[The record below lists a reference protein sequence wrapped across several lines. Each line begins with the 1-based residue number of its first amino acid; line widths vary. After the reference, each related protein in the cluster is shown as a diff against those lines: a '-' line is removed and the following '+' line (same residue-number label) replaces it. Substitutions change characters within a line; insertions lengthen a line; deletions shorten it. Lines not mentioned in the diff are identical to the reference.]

1 MATQLKITEGRLLN
15 TIHETA
21 AKWGAAGVWGSHH
34 TETGCC
40 RLALSDLDKG
50 VRDWFVEETKALGC
64 TVKVDEMG
72 SIFAIYPGKNEG
84 PPTGI
89 GSHLDTQPNG
99 GRYDGIYGVL
109 SGLEVLRTMKDNNFV
124 PNFPVAVV
132 DWTNEEG
139 ARFPKTCI
147 ASCVW
152 AGLVTKEEAYK
163 VESITDKVPVSYGAE
178 LERIGYKGT
187 TPSNHTEN
195 PLAAHFEIH
204 IEQGPVLEHEKK
216 KIGIVVGAQAYHWQQ
231 IIVKGRSSH
240 AGTTPMHTRSDAL
253 HSASKMICSAI
264 DIAKS
269 HGGLATIGTI
279 SLEPSSV
286 NVIPEK
292 VMFTLDT
299 RHVEDAI
306 LETIN
311 ADIAKEFEKLVEAG
325 SDPAQTALPLE
336 VEHELL
342 VHSEAIKFNETNIA
356 TVRQSAIQLFGEENV
371 REITSGAGHDS
382 CSTSH
387 VVPTSMIFIPS
398 KNGISHNPEE
408 YSSPEEV
415 ANGFEVLLATIVKY
429 DELRA
434 KNSQAS

>member
-1 MATQLKITEGRLLN
+1 MATDLKITEGRLLN

-152 AGLVTKEEAYK
+152 AGSLTKEEAYK

-187 TPSNHTEN
+187 TPANHTEN

-253 HSASKMICSAI
+253 HIASKMICAAI

-336 VEHELL
+336 VEHKLL

-356 TVRQSAIQLFGEENV
+356 TVRQSATQLFGEENV

-398 KNGISHNPEE
+398 KNGISHNPAE

-434 KNSQAS
+434 KNS

>member
-152 AGLVTKEEAYK
+152 AGLMTKKEAYK

-253 HSASKMICSAI
+253 HIASKMICSAI

-311 ADIAKEFEKLVEAG
+311 ADIAKEFEKLVEIG

-356 TVRQSAIQLFGEENV
+356 TVRQSAIELFGEENV

>member
-253 HSASKMICSAI
+253 HIASKMICSAI

>member
-1 MATQLKITEGRLLN
+1 MTTDLKIIEGRLLN

-21 AKWGAAGVWGSHH
+21 AKWGAAGVWGSDV

-50 VRDWFVEETKALGC
+50 VRDWFGEETKALGR

-72 SIFAIYPGKNEG
+72 SIFFFFFCKNEG
-84 PPTGI
+84 LPTGI

-109 SGLEVLRTMKDNNFV
+109 SGLEVLRTMKENNFV

-139 ARFPKTCI
+139 ARFPQSCI
-147 ASCVW
+147 ASSVW
-152 AGLVTKEEAYK
+152 AGLVTKEEGYK
-163 VESITDKVPVSYGAE
+163 LESITDKVPVSYGAE

-187 TPSNHTEN
+187 TPADHTKN
-195 PLAAHFEIH
+195 QLAAHFEIH

-231 IIVKGRSSH
+231 ITVNGRSSH
-240 AGTTPMHTRSDAL
+240 AGTTPMHTRSDAI
-253 HSASKMICSAI
+253 HIASKMISAAI
-264 DIAKS
+264 DIAKK

-286 NVIPEK
+286 NVIPDK
-292 VMFTLDT
+292 VTFSLDT
-299 RHVEDAI
+299 RHVEDGI

-311 ADIAKEFEKLVEAG
+311 AEIAKEFKQIAETG
-325 SDPAQTALPLE
+325 SDPSQAALPLE
-336 VEHELL
+336 VEHTLL
-342 VHSEAIKFNETNIA
+342 LHSEAVRFNETNIA
-356 TVRQSAIQLFGEENV
+356 TVRESAIQLFGEENV

-398 KNGISHNPEE
+398 KNGISHNPAE

-415 ANGFEVLLATIVKY
+415 SNGFKVLLATILRY
-429 DELRA
+429 DELRG
-434 KNSQAS
+434 KKMGK